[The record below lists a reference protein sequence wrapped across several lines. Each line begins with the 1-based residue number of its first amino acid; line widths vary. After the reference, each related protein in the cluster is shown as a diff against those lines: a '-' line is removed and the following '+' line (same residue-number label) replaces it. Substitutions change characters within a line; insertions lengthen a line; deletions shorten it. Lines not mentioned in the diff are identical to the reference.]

1 MKNTEVKSKNF
12 RLNIFNIYKMIDG
25 KKYQLT
31 SIVPKNM
38 EYDIRRIYWKHG
50 LILKIEKDEL
60 DKIKIWSR
68 KK

>member
-1 MKNTEVKSKNF
+1 MEVKAKNF
-12 RLNIFNIYKMIDG
+12 RLNLFNIYKMFDG

-31 SIVPKNM
+31 SVVPKNM
-38 EYDIRRIYWKHG
+38 EYDIKRIYQKHG

-68 KK
+68 RR